1 MGKLSEMTRA
11 EGLSSIQRSLV
22 VVYTCQ
28 VGHCELTEHGDGQHA
43 CAPCP
48 HGADSL
54 MERQTAAEQ
63 IKTIV

>member
-22 VVYTCQ
+22 AAYTCQ
-28 VGHCELTEHGDGQHA
+28 VGRWELTEHSDGQHA
-43 CAPCP
+43 

-54 MERQTAAEQ
+54 MERQTAAERM
-63 IKTIV
+63 KTVV